1 MEFSLLEQVLLG
13 GFAIALVMGAVACKT
28 NFCTMGAVSDWVN
41 IGDTGRMRA
50 WLCAMATA
58 VLGVAL
64 IDGFAGADLSLVDDG
79 DTGKPPYGTPI
90 FAWPRYL
97 IGGLLFGIGM
107 TLGSGCGNK
116 TLVRIG
122 GGNLKS
128 FVVFLVMGAGAY
140 LMIYT
145 DFGYHLFLRWMPTLD
160 FSAYGLRSQG
170 VDELIGAP
178 LGVAG
183 PAFTYAVALLIGVTT
198 LVWVFLSCDFR
209 SNVDNVLGGFVV
221 GAAVV
226 AAWYVTTG
234 PLGRSLL
241 DEVEFLDKVP
251 YDVGAQSFTFVK
263 PSGHLYYLASEGFA
277 AHVVSFALVAA
288 LGVTVGSFIYSVV
301 SGKFRVEW
309 FAGGGDFWRHLVGG
323 LLMGIGGVLA
333 LGCTF
338 GQAITGAS
346 TLASGSFVT
355 FASIVLGAALTMKVQ
370 YYKMV
375 YEEEATFAKALIT
388 SLVDFHLAPGGWR
401 KLDDV

>member
-1 MEFSLLEQVLLG
+1 MELSLPQQVLLS
-13 GFAIALVMGAVACKT
+13 GFVIALVMGAVACKT

-41 IGDTGRMRA
+41 IGDTGRLRA

-58 VLGVAL
+58 ILGVAL
-64 IDGFAGADLSLVDDG
+64 IDGAAGADLSLADAG
-79 DTGKPPYGTPI
+79 DTGKPPYGTPV
-90 FAWPRYL
+90 FVWPRYL
-97 IGGLLFGIGM
+97 TGGLLFGIGM

-128 FVVFLVMGAGAY
+128 VVVFLAMGAGAY

-145 DFGYHLFLRWMPTLD
+145 DFGYHLFLRWMPALD
-160 FSAYGLRSQG
+160 FSAYGLGSQG

-183 PAFTYAVALLIGVTT
+183 PAFAYFTALMIGLPV
-198 LVWVFLSCDFR
+198 LAWAFWSKDFR
-209 SNVDNVLGGFVV
+209 ASGDNVIGALVV

-226 AAWYVTTG
+226 GAWYVTTG
-234 PLGRSLL
+234 PLGRSLM
-241 DEVEFLDKVP
+241 DEVEFLDEVP

-263 PSGHLYYLASEGFA
+263 PSGQLYYFIGEGFA
-277 AHVVSFALVAA
+277 ANVATFALVAA
-288 LGVTVGSFIYSVV
+288 LGVAVGAFLYSVV
-301 SGKFRVEW
+301 FGKFRVEW
-309 FAGGGDFWRHLVGG
+309 FSDGGDLLRHLVGG
-323 LLMGIGGVLA
+323 LLMGIGGVLS

-338 GQAITGAS
+338 GQAIAGAS
-346 TLASGSFVT
+346 TLALGSFIT

-375 YEEEATFAKALIT
+375 YEEEATFAKAM
-388 SLVDFHLAPGGWR
+388 VAALADLRIVPGAWR
-401 KLDDV
+401 KLDSV

>member
-1 MEFSLLEQVLLG
+1 MEFSLPQQVLSL

-28 NFCTMGAVSDWVN
+28 SFCTMGAVSDWVN
-41 IGDTGRMRA
+41 IGDTGRLRA

-64 IDGFAGADLSLVDDG
+64 IDGLAGADLALADSG
-79 DTGKPPYGTPI
+79 ETGKPPYGTPV
-90 FAWPRYL
+90 FVWPRYL
-97 IGGLLFGIGM
+97 LGGLLFGIGM

-128 FVVFLVMGAGAY
+128 LVVFIVMGAGAY

-145 DFGYHLFLRWMPTLD
+145 DFGYHLFLRWMPVLD
-160 FSAYGLRSQG
+160 FSAYGLASQG

-178 LGVAG
+178 FGVAT
-183 PAFTYAVALLIGVTT
+183 PAFAYVTALLIGVPV
-198 LVWVFLSCDFR
+198 LVWAFCSGEFR
-209 SNVDNVLGGFVV
+209 ANGDNVVGALVV

-226 AAWYVTTG
+226 GAWYVTTG
-234 PLGRSLL
+234 PLGRSLM
-241 DEVEFLDKVP
+241 DEVEFLDEVP

-277 AHVVSFALVAA
+277 ANVVTFALVAA
-288 LGVTVGSFIYSVV
+288 LGVVVGAFFYSVV

-309 FAGGGDFWRHLVGG
+309 FNDGGDFLRHVSGG
-323 LLMGIGGVLA
+323 LLMGIGGVLS

-338 GQAITGAS
+338 GQAIAGAS
-346 TLASGSFVT
+346 TLALGSFVT

-375 YEEEATFAKALIT
+375 YEEEATFAKALVA
-388 SLVDFHLAPGGWR
+388 SLADLRLMPGGWR
-401 KLDDV
+401 RLEKV